1 MRTIKEIVQSGMIG
15 DVFHIELTAGGFGR
29 PNLAWYTE
37 KSKSGGAFFFWGPH
51 AVDWVLD
58 LIPSRIVGVTG
69 FFHKLVWHDMTNE
82 DQTRAIIRFENGV
95 IADVTFS
102 YIAAYGKPLWRILG
116 TKGALLDT
124 GAGGNVGYQKQV
136 TGPSGG
142 SLKVRVRTE
151 KGFEERE
158 IRYKESDWVMY
169 WHDMA
174 DHLLRG
180 KPVPVSGEA
189 GRRTIAVFETAE
201 KSSRTGKTESVPCE

>member
-1 MRTIKEIVQSGMIG
+1 M
-15 DVFHIELTAGGFGR
+15 F
-29 PNLAWYTE
+29 Y
-37 KSKSGGAFFFWGPH
+37 FWGPH

-58 LIPSRIVGVTG
+58 LVPSRMAGVTG

-82 DQTRAIIRFENGV
+82 DQVRAIIRFENGV
-95 IADVTFS
+95 VADVTHS
-102 YIAAYGKPLWRILG
+102 QIAAYGKPLWRILG
-116 TKGALLDT
+116 TKGALQDT
-124 GAGGNVGYQKQV
+124 GAGGNVGYEKQI

-169 WHDMA
+169 WHDLA

-189 GRRTIAVFETAE
+189 GRRTIAVFGAAE
-201 KSSRTGKTESVPCE
+201 KSSRSGQTEKVPYE